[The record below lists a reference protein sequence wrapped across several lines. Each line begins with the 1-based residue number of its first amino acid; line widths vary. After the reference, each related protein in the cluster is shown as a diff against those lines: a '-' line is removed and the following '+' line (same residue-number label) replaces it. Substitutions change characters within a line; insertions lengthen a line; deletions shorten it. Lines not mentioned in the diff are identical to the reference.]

1 MTSNHS
7 GAPFARFAL
16 QEDTLMNLCFGS
28 RWRRLIVVASSAVLT
43 VACALPVASLAQR
56 PTKGAA
62 GDNADAKKGEGKKE
76 AKPAQ
81 QAGPKSDQP
90 EPVAVELD
98 TDDGVLIAAT
108 YFPSRAGKNA
118 PAVILMHGYGEK
130 QSVFWP
136 SRTGKDLA
144 FALQDAGYAVLTFDF
159 RGHGRSVQLARGAE
173 PQKGKEV
180 RLNFKD
186 MKAPQ
191 HFESMMHDIEA
202 AKRFLVRK
210 NNESELNIARLGIVG
225 CELGASLALKWSFHD
240 WQFPPLFTGK
250 QGQDVQALVL
260 ISPSYNLKGVQIRN
274 ELAELQRTLPIQF
287 VAGKKEP
294 KAFGEA
300 EKMHQAGVKL
310 RPSDTKSQLTGAN
323 TKMQGG
329 SLLNPE
335 LELEPDLNRAIVK
348 FFDSTL
354 KTNPSKWETRE
365 VGEGDRVVTK

>member
-1 MTSNHS
+1 MK
-7 GAPFARFAL
+7 L
-16 QEDTLMNLCFGS
+16 LFGS
-28 RWRRLIVVASSAVLT
+28 RWTRLIVVASSAMAT
-43 VACALPVASLAQR
+43 AALATPSASPAQR

-62 GDNADAKKGEGKKE
+62 GDNADGKKGEGKKE

-81 QAGPKSDQP
+81 QAGGKSDQP
-90 EPVAVELD
+90 EPQAVELD
-98 TDDGVLIAAT
+98 TDDGVLITAT
-108 YFPSRAGKNA
+108 YFPSAVGKNA

-136 SRTGKDLA
+136 SQTGKDLA

-173 PQKGKEV
+173 QKGKEV

-186 MKAPQ
+186 MKNPQ
-191 HFESMMHDIEA
+191 HFEGMLHDIEA

-210 NNESELNIARLGIVG
+210 NNDAELNIARLGVVG
-225 CELGASLALKWSFHD
+225 CEMGASLALKWSFHD

-260 ISPSYNLKGVQIRN
+260 ISPSYNFKGVQIRN
-274 ELAELQRTLPIQF
+274 ELAELQRTLPIQI
-287 VAGKKEP
+287 VAGKKET

-310 RPSDTKSQLTGAN
+310 RPTDTKSQLTAAN

-348 FFDSTL
+348 FLDATL

-365 VGEGDRVVTK
+365 VSEGDRVVNK